1 MTTRRMGET
10 MTQQGNGHRPL
21 ARRTLLQLAATAI
34 GGASLPAYA
43 ADDAFTVANPK
54 YNALYQRTGTYYT
67 HDPQWV
73 SWTKARLTW
82 PQAGEKVPELSL
94 VIPTVQTNWLDA
106 WRKFAD
112 DAGKIGLKYNIQQ
125 VSEARWLDVIGI
137 HDHGDIEVHSAILRP
152 ERVDPAEWLTSR
164 AYGLDRRNYG
174 EWVNQQYDALIEAQV
189 AESDPA
195 KRLKL
200 VQDAQRVLAD
210 DLYITQFGWGPGVIE
225 AYNSAAWDNVV
236 PTRGFGIGSFNAF
249 HTFLRAR
256 PKTERRKMIVGI
268 HSLLET
274 TSIIAAGNN
283 MRAIGR
289 MIYDRLAYMD
299 DNLKIIPWAAE
310 SWTRVDDRTWDI
322 KLRPGMM
329 FHDGKPVTIDDLQ
342 FTFDFMLKYER
353 GNFWTAN
360 QFLQKTEITDAAN
373 GILRATF
380 KQPYGQFE
388 SYFLQ
393 LNVILPKHIWE
404 NIMQEQGVGT
414 DPMRVRIDKPIG
426 SGPFKFGRYRKD
438 AELQLI
444 ADKTHFSKPTVDE
457 VWAVVT
463 PSIDGL
469 LGRLQGGD
477 IDLIE
482 SSDTHLTPSQAKQLA
497 DTAGITIV
505 RTPDLN
511 WLHGVPRPSN
521 LPWRDYEFRRA
532 WHHSFD
538 REFLVKVVWE
548 GAGKLPAAN
557 TFLVEGNPWNN
568 PEPAAGAALRS
579 RQGARDPQGGGLFLG
594 GRRAAGLSTADRCGF
609 PQACAAGLQ
618 GWLYMGRV
626 GNARLTVA
634 HRA

>member
-1 MTTRRMGET
+1 MGET

-73 SWTKARLTW
+73 SWTNARLTW

-249 HTFLRAR
+249 HTFLRAK

-342 FTFDFMLKYER
+342 FTFDFMLKFER

-568 PEPAAGAALRS
+568 PNLPPVPPYDLDKARAILKAAGYSWADDGRLVYPPPTDATFRK
-579 RQGARDPQGGGLFLG
+579 RVQQVCKDGYTWGGLEMLG
-594 GRRAAGLSTADRCGF
+594 
-609 PQACAAGLQ
+609 
-618 GWLYMGRV
+618 
-626 GNARLTVA
+626 
-634 HRA
+634 